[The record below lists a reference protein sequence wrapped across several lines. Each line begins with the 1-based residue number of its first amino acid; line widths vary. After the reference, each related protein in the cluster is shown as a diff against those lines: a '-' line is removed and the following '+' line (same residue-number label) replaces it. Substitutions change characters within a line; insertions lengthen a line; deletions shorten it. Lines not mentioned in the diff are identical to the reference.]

1 MTSLI
6 ISIIALCFTIAN
18 VTWQIARFL
27 LEGPRIRVRMK
38 VGAVGRG
45 SLISVPVENV
55 KDLNETF
62 ASFESQGFS
71 QLVLVVEVAN
81 HGRLGVQLL
90 DFGID
95 VPKGVSIKVVNDNA
109 ITDTPMPYV
118 LEPHQE
124 GTWAMPFEYVENFAR
139 TCKETWP
146 REAHPLRAYVHRA
159 GGKKIR
165 AAQSLP
171 LLLTDPVRSSTGD

>member
-6 ISIIALCFTIAN
+6 ISIIALCVSISN
-18 VTWQIARFL
+18 VTWQVARYL
-27 LEGPRIRVRMK
+27 LEGPRIRVHMK
-38 VGAVGRG
+38 VGALGRG
-45 SLISVPVENV
+45 GLISVPVENV
-55 KDLNETF
+55 KDLSETF
-62 ASFESQGFS
+62 ASFESQGFT

-90 DFGID
+90 DFGVD
-95 VPKGVSIKVVNDNA
+95 VPRGASVKVVEDVIA
-109 ITDTPMPYV
+109 DTPMPYV

-124 GTWAMPFEYVENFAR
+124 GTWSMPFEYVESFAR
-139 TCKETWP
+139 SCKETWP

-165 AAQSLP
+165 SARSLP
-171 LLLTDPVRSSTGD
+171 LVLTDS